1 MKLTYL
7 LRRQDSNLRPSPYE
21 SVMQPST
28 PRRGLK
34 NPHILTDLEEH
45 SKNEFHQSLFNPFL
59 QNMGKVANERVEL
72 PMTDSELA
80 VLPLHYMAIKT
91 AYRRLAVDNILFH
104 FKFIKYERNFLANI
118 KRFIIITRCQTKW
131 TRQIQ
136 TCNSNATLGFIN

>member
-59 QNMGKVANERVEL
+59 QNMGKVAKDGFEPPIAR
-72 PMTDSELA
+72 SELA
-80 VLPLHYMAIKT
+80 VLPLHYMASFENCLSSQTGSEINNIYIFQYEKFSIPIKLVF
-91 AYRRLAVDNILFH
+91 YN
-104 FKFIKYERNFLANI
+104 
-118 KRFIIITRCQTKW
+118 
-131 TRQIQ
+131 
-136 TCNSNATLGFIN
+136 

>member
-1 MKLTYL
+1 
-7 LRRQDSNLRPSPYE
+7 
-21 SVMQPST
+21 
-28 PRRGLK
+28 
-34 NPHILTDLEEH
+34 
-45 SKNEFHQSLFNPFL
+45 
-59 QNMGKVANERVEL
+59 MGKVANERVEL